1 MELLIQALSI
11 THWSPDK
18 IDGILNVFSLMKMYD
33 AGADQATYHYLN
45 GKISDAY
52 LRQSASIR

>member
-1 MELLIQALSI
+1 
-11 THWSPDK
+11 
-18 IDGILNVFSLMKMYD
+18 MKMYD